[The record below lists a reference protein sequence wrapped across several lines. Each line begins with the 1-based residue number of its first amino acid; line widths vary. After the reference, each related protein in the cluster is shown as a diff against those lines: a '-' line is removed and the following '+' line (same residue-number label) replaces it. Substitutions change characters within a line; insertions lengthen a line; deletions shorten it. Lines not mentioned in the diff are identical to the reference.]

1 MATKTEAEGRR
12 QAPGRSGLRRPS
24 LASIE
29 THLCRVRAIAMTLPG
44 ASERKSH
51 GEPTFFVG
59 KRVFAMM
66 SIDHHEDGRLA
77 VLIPLPEGEQER
89 LLAADPRR
97 YYNPPYV
104 GPAGWIGIHLA
115 RISDAGLKRHI
126 KASWALVAPRKL
138 VNALGS
144 RAPG

>member
-77 VLIPLPEGEQER
+77 VVLPLADGEQER
-89 LLAADPRR
+89 LLAENPKR
-97 YYNPPYV
+97 YYYPAYV
-104 GPAGWIGIHLA
+104 GPSGWIGIHLL
-115 RISDAGLKRHI
+115 RISDAALKRHVA
-126 KASWALVAPRKL
+126 ASWALVAPKKL
-138 VNALGS
+138 ARAGLGV
-144 RAPG
+144 RG

>member
-1 MATKTEAEGRR
+1 MAKKPKIER
-12 QAPGRSGLRRPS
+12 QERSKGRSESRRPS

-29 THLCRVRAIAMTLPG
+29 RHLARVRAIAMAMPD

-77 VLIPLPEGEQER
+77 VVLPLADGEQER
-89 LLAADPRR
+89 LLAENPKR
-97 YYNPPYV
+97 YYYPAYV
-104 GPAGWIGIHLA
+104 GPSGWIGVQLS
-115 RISDAGLKRHI
+115 RIGDAGLKRHI
-126 KASWALVAPRKL
+126 AAAWALVASKKL
-138 VNALGS
+138 RERS
-144 RAPG
+144 SWR